1 MGDNGS
7 LAGTDKEMGDLLNAF
22 FASVFTKENIDRF
35 LAVKQQYQGEEN
47 GKLCS
52 FSIMSD
58 MVKSKLQKLK
68 MNKAP
73 GVDSVGTRMLFEL
86 SEEISDTVA
95 EH

>member
-1 MGDNGS
+1 MVH
-7 LAGTDKEMGDLLNAF
+7 LLVLIKEMGDLLNAF
-22 FASVFTKENIDRF
+22 LLQYLPKKTDRF

-73 GVDSVGTRMLFEL
+73 GVDSVGTRMLLEL

>member
-1 MGDNGS
+1 
-7 LAGTDKEMGDLLNAF
+7 
-22 FASVFTKENIDRF
+22 
-35 LAVKQQYQGEEN
+35 
-47 GKLCS
+47 
-52 FSIMSD
+52 MSD

-73 GVDSVGTRMLFEL
+73 GVDSVGTRMLLEL